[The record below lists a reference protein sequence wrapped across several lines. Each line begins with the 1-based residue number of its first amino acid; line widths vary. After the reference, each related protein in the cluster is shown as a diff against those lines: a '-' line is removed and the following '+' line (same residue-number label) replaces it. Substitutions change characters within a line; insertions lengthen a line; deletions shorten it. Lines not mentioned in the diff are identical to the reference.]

1 MVSAAGRAAKLNP
14 KDLGEILKKIKVLKN
29 NNLLAGFENYEDAAV
44 YRLNENQAL
53 IFTLDVITPIVDDPY
68 TFGQIAAAN
77 ALSDVFAMGGNPLMA
92 LNIVCFP
99 ENRLDDLGLIL
110 KGGAKKVAEAGAIL
124 VGGHTIK
131 DKEPKY
137 GLAVVGLICPEDI
150 IYNYNPQEGDLLI
163 LTKPLGTGI
172 LSTALKGDIAEP
184 TAIKEAI
191 FWMTKL
197 NQLSE
202 ELLKLPIHSLT
213 DITGFGLIGH
223 LSEMLTKNNLGAELW
238 INNMPVIKGLDKY
251 ISLGMIPGG
260 TLKNKEIYSCSVE
273 KNLDLP
279 PEQEIILYDAQTSG
293 GLLLSI
299 SPEQAEKAKELL
311 SQQGFTLSQ
320 IIGKIIKIP
329 SGRKIRI
336 RTKGDGSIF

>member
-1 MVSAAGRAAKLNP
+1 M
-14 KDLGEILKKIKVLKN
+14 
-29 NNLLAGFENYEDAAV
+29 AGFEKYEDAAV
-44 YRLNENQAL
+44 YRLSDKQAL

-68 TFGQIAAAN
+68 TFGQIAASN
-77 ALSDVFAMGGNPLMA
+77 ALSDIFAMGANPLMA
-92 LNIVCFP
+92 LNIACFP
-99 ENRLDDLGLIL
+99 GDRLDDLELVL

-137 GLAVVGLICPEDI
+137 GLAVVGLIHPQDI
-150 IYNYNPQEGDLLI
+150 IYNDTPREEDLLI

-184 TAIKEAI
+184 MAVKEATS
-191 FWMTKL
+191 WMTKL

-202 ELLKLPIHSLT
+202 ELLKLPIHGLT

-223 LSEMLTKNNLGAELW
+223 LSEMLTKNKLGAELW
-238 INNMPVIKGLDKY
+238 INDIPVIEGMDKY

-260 TLKNKEIYSCSVE
+260 TRKNQEIYSCSVE
-273 KNLDLP
+273 RKPDIT
-279 PEQEIILYDAQTSG
+279 QEKEIVLYDAQTSG

-299 SPEQAEKAKELL
+299 SPEQAGKAKELL
-311 SQQGFTLSQ
+311 FQQGFTSSQ
-320 IIGKIIKIP
+320 IIGKVIKVP

-336 RTKGDGSIF
+336 I

>member
-1 MVSAAGRAAKLNP
+1 M
-14 KDLGEILKKIKVLKN
+14 
-29 NNLLAGFENYEDAAV
+29 AGFEKYEDAAV
-44 YRLNENQAL
+44 YRLNDKQAL
-53 IFTLDVITPIVDDPY
+53 IFTLDLITPIVDDPY

-77 ALSDVFAMGGNPLMA
+77 ALSDVFAMGANPLMA
-92 LNIVCFP
+92 LNIVAFP
-99 ENRLDDLGLIL
+99 EDRLDDLGLIL
-110 KGGAKKVAEAGAIL
+110 KGGAEKVAEAGALL

-137 GLAVVGLICPEDI
+137 GLAVVGLIPPQDI
-150 IYNYNPQEGDLLI
+150 IYNDTPQEGDLLI

-184 TAIKEAI
+184 TALKEAI

-197 NQLSE
+197 NQLSK
-202 ELLKLPIHSLT
+202 ELLKLPIHGLT
-213 DITGFGLIGH
+213 DVTGFGLIGH

-238 INNMPVIKGLDKY
+238 INDIPVINGLDKY

-260 TLKNKEIYSCSVE
+260 TIKNQEIYSCLVE
-273 KNLDLP
+273 KKPDITS
-279 PEQEIILYDAQTSG
+279 EQEIILYDAQTSG

-311 SQQGFTLSQ
+311 FQQGFTSSQ
-320 IIGKIIKIP
+320 IIGKIIKVS

-336 RTKGDGSIF
+336 ILN

>member
-1 MVSAAGRAAKLNP
+1 M
-14 KDLGEILKKIKVLKN
+14 
-29 NNLLAGFENYEDAAV
+29 AGFEKYEDAAV
-44 YRLNENQAL
+44 YRLNDKQAL
-53 IFTLDVITPIVDDPY
+53 IFTLDLITPIVDDPY

-77 ALSDVFAMGGNPLMA
+77 ALSDVFAMGANPLMA
-92 LNIVCFP
+92 LNIVAFP
-99 ENRLDDLGLIL
+99 EDRLDDLGLIL
-110 KGGAKKVAEAGAIL
+110 KGGAEKVAEAGALL

-137 GLAVVGLICPEDI
+137 GLAVVGLIHPQDI
-150 IYNYNPQEGDLLI
+150 IYNDTPQQGDLLI

-184 TAIKEAI
+184 TALKKAT

-202 ELLKLPIHSLT
+202 ELLKLPIHGLT
-213 DITGFGLIGH
+213 DVTGFGLIGH

-238 INNMPVIKGLDKY
+238 INDIPLIKGLDKY

-260 TLKNKEIYSCSVE
+260 TLKNKEIYSCLVE
-273 KNLDLP
+273 KKEDILS
-279 PEQEIILYDAQTSG
+279 EREIVLYDAQTSG

-311 SQQGFTLSQ
+311 CQQGFISSQ
-320 IIGKIIKIP
+320 IIGKVIKVS
-329 SGRKIRI
+329 SGRKIKI
-336 RTKGDGSIF
+336 I

>member
-1 MVSAAGRAAKLNP
+1 
-14 KDLGEILKKIKVLKN
+14 
-29 NNLLAGFENYEDAAV
+29 LAGFEKYEDAAV
-44 YRLNENQAL
+44 YRLNDKQAL
-53 IFTLDVITPIVDDPY
+53 IFTLDLITPIVDDPY

-77 ALSDVFAMGGNPLMA
+77 ALSDVFAMGANPLMA
-92 LNIVCFP
+92 LNIVAFP
-99 ENRLDDLGLIL
+99 EDRLDDLGLIL
-110 KGGAKKVAEAGAIL
+110 KGGAEKVAEAGALL

-137 GLAVVGLICPEDI
+137 GLAVVGLIHPQDI
-150 IYNYNPQEGDLLI
+150 IYNDTTREGDLLI

-202 ELLKLPIHSLT
+202 ELLKLPIHGLT

-238 INNMPVIKGLDKY
+238 INDIPVIDGLDKY

-260 TLKNKEIYSCSVE
+260 TLKNKEIYSCLVE
-273 KNLDLP
+273 KKPDITS
-279 PEQEIILYDAQTSG
+279 EQEITLYDAQTSG

-311 SQQGFTLSQ
+311 YQQGFTSSQ
-320 IIGKIIKIP
+320 IIGKIIKVT
-329 SGRKIRI
+329 SGRKIKI
-336 RTKGDGSIF
+336 I

>member
-1 MVSAAGRAAKLNP
+1 
-14 KDLGEILKKIKVLKN
+14 
-29 NNLLAGFENYEDAAV
+29 LAGFEKYEDAAV
-44 YRLNENQAL
+44 YRLSDKQAL

-68 TFGQIAAAN
+68 TFGQIAASN
-77 ALSDVFAMGGNPLMA
+77 ALSDIFAMGANPLMA
-92 LNIVCFP
+92 LNIACLP
-99 ENRLDDLGLIL
+99 GDRLDDLELVL
-110 KGGAKKVAEAGAIL
+110 KGGAEKVAEAGAIL

-137 GLAVVGLICPEDI
+137 GLAVVGLIHPQDI
-150 IYNYNPQEGDLLI
+150 IYNDTPQEEDLLI

-184 TAIKEAI
+184 MPVKEAT
-191 FWMTKL
+191 FWMTRL

-202 ELLKLPIHSLT
+202 ELLKLPIHGLT

-223 LSEMLTKNNLGAELW
+223 LTEMLTKNNLGAELW
-238 INNMPVIKGLDKY
+238 INDVPLIDGLDKY
-251 ISLGMIPGG
+251 ISSGMIPGG

-273 KNLDLP
+273 TKQGIP
-279 PEQEIILYDAQTSG
+279 SEREIVLYDAQTSG

-311 SQQGFTLSQ
+311 FQQGFTSSQ
-320 IIGKIIKIP
+320 IIGKVIKIP

-336 RTKGDGSIF
+336 I

>member
-1 MVSAAGRAAKLNP
+1 M
-14 KDLGEILKKIKVLKN
+14 
-29 NNLLAGFENYEDAAV
+29 AGFEKYEDAAV
-44 YRLNENQAL
+44 YRLSDKQAL

-68 TFGQIAAAN
+68 TFGQIAASN
-77 ALSDVFAMGGNPLMA
+77 ALSDIFAMGANPLMA
-92 LNIVCFP
+92 LNIACLP
-99 ENRLDDLGLIL
+99 GDRLDDLELVL
-110 KGGAKKVAEAGAIL
+110 KGGAEKVAEAGAIL

-137 GLAVVGLICPEDI
+137 GLAVVGLIHPQDI
-150 IYNYNPQEGDLLI
+150 IYNDTPQEEDLLI

-172 LSTALKGDIAEP
+172 LSTALKGNIAEP
-184 TAIKEAI
+184 MAIKEAT
-191 FWMTKL
+191 FWMTRL

-202 ELLKLPIHSLT
+202 ELLKLPIHGLT

-223 LSEMLTKNNLGAELW
+223 LTEMLTKNNLGAELW
-238 INNMPVIKGLDKY
+238 INDVPLIDGLDKY
-251 ISLGMIPGG
+251 ISSGMIPGG

-273 KNLDLP
+273 TKQGIP
-279 PEQEIILYDAQTSG
+279 SEREIVLYDAQTSG

-311 SQQGFTLSQ
+311 SQQGFTSSQ
-320 IIGKIIKIP
+320 IIGKVIKIP

-336 RTKGDGSIF
+336 I

>member
-1 MVSAAGRAAKLNP
+1 M
-14 KDLGEILKKIKVLKN
+14 
-29 NNLLAGFENYEDAAV
+29 AGFEKYEDAAV
-44 YRLNENQAL
+44 YRLSEDQAL

-77 ALSDVFAMGGNPLMA
+77 ALSDIFAMGANPLMA
-92 LNIVCFP
+92 LNIVAFP
-99 ENRLDDLGLIL
+99 EDRLDDLGLIL
-110 KGGAKKVAEAGAIL
+110 KGGAKKVAEAGALL

-137 GLAVVGLICPEDI
+137 GLAVVGLIHPRDI
-150 IYNYNPQEGDLLI
+150 IYNDTTQEGDLLI

-184 TAIKEAI
+184 MAVKEAT

-202 ELLKLPIHSLT
+202 ELLKLPIHGLT

-238 INNMPVIKGLDKY
+238 INNIPVIDGLDKY

-260 TLKNKEIYSCSVE
+260 TIKNQEIYSCSVE
-273 KNLDLP
+273 KKPDISS
-279 PEQEIILYDAQTSG
+279 EQEIVLYDAQTSG

-311 SQQGFTLSQ
+311 FQQGFTSSQ
-320 IIGKIIKIP
+320 IIGKIIKVS
-329 SGRKIRI
+329 SGRKIKI
-336 RTKGDGSIF
+336 S

>member
-1 MVSAAGRAAKLNP
+1 
-14 KDLGEILKKIKVLKN
+14 
-29 NNLLAGFENYEDAAV
+29 LAGFEKYEDAAV
-44 YRLNENQAL
+44 YRLSEDQAL

-77 ALSDVFAMGGNPLMA
+77 ALSDIFAMGANPLMA
-92 LNIVCFP
+92 LNIAAFP
-99 ENRLDDLGLIL
+99 EDRLDDLGLIL
-110 KGGAKKVAEAGAIL
+110 KGGAEKVAEAGALL

-137 GLAVVGLICPEDI
+137 GLAVLGLIHPQDI
-150 IYNYNPQEGDLLI
+150 IYNDTTQDGDLLI

-172 LSTALKGDIAEP
+172 LSTALKGDMAKP
-184 TAIKEAI
+184 TTVKEATL
-191 FWMTKL
+191 WMTKL

-202 ELLKLPIHSLT
+202 ELLKLPIHGLT

-238 INNMPVIKGLDKY
+238 INDIPIIDGLDKY

-273 KNLDLP
+273 KKPDITS
-279 PEQEIILYDAQTSG
+279 EQEIVLYDAQTSG

-311 SQQGFTLSQ
+311 FQQGFTSSQ
-320 IIGKIIKIP
+320 IIGKITKVSSERKIKI
-329 SGRKIRI
+329 I
-336 RTKGDGSIF
+336 

>member
-1 MVSAAGRAAKLNP
+1 
-14 KDLGEILKKIKVLKN
+14 
-29 NNLLAGFENYEDAAV
+29 LAGFEKYEDAAV
-44 YRLNENQAL
+44 YRLSDKQAL

-68 TFGQIAAAN
+68 TFGQIAASN
-77 ALSDVFAMGGNPLMA
+77 ALSDIFAMGANPLMA
-92 LNIVCFP
+92 LNIACFP
-99 ENRLDDLGLIL
+99 GDRLDDLELVL

-137 GLAVVGLICPEDI
+137 GLAVVGLIHPQDI
-150 IYNYNPQEGDLLI
+150 IYNDTPREEDLLI

-184 TAIKEAI
+184 MAVKEATS
-191 FWMTKL
+191 WMTKL

-202 ELLKLPIHSLT
+202 ELLKLPIHGLT

-223 LSEMLTKNNLGAELW
+223 LTEMLTKNNLGAELW
-238 INNMPVIKGLDKY
+238 INDVPLIDGLDKY
-251 ISLGMIPGG
+251 ISSGMIPGG

-273 KNLDLP
+273 TKQGIP
-279 PEQEIILYDAQTSG
+279 SEREIVLYDAQTSG

-311 SQQGFTLSQ
+311 SQQGFTSSQ
-320 IIGKIIKIP
+320 IIGKVIKIP

-336 RTKGDGSIF
+336 I

>member
-1 MVSAAGRAAKLNP
+1 MN
-14 KDLGEILKKIKVLKN
+14 
-29 NNLLAGFENYEDAAV
+29 ED
-44 YRLNENQAL
+44 RAL

-77 ALSDVFAMGGNPLMA
+77 ALSDVFAMGANPLMA

-99 ENRLDDLGLIL
+99 GDRLDDLELVL
-110 KGGAKKVAEAGAIL
+110 KGGAEKIAEAGAIL

-137 GLAVVGLICPEDI
+137 GLAVMGLIHPQDI
-150 IYNYNPQEGDLLI
+150 IYNDTTQEGDLLI

-172 LSTALKGDIAEP
+172 LSTALKGSIAEP
-184 TAIKEAI
+184 TALKETA

-197 NQLSE
+197 NQLSK
-202 ELLKLPIHSLT
+202 ELLKLPIHGLT
-213 DITGFGLIGH
+213 DVTGFGLIGH

-238 INNMPVIKGLDKY
+238 INDIPVIDGLDKY
-251 ISLGMIPGG
+251 ISSGMIPGG

-273 KNLDLP
+273 KISDITS
-279 PEQEIILYDAQTSG
+279 EQEIILYDAQTSG
-293 GLLLSI
+293 GLLLSVK
-299 SPEQAEKAKELL
+299 PEEVEKAKELL
-311 SQQGFTLSQ
+311 YQQGFTLSQ
-320 IIGKIIKIP
+320 IIGKIIKVS

-336 RTKGDGSIF
+336 I

>member
-1 MVSAAGRAAKLNP
+1 
-14 KDLGEILKKIKVLKN
+14 
-29 NNLLAGFENYEDAAV
+29 
-44 YRLNENQAL
+44 
-53 IFTLDVITPIVDDPY
+53 
-68 TFGQIAAAN
+68 
-77 ALSDVFAMGGNPLMA
+77 
-92 LNIVCFP
+92 
-99 ENRLDDLGLIL
+99 
-110 KGGAKKVAEAGAIL
+110 L

-137 GLAVVGLICPEDI
+137 GLAAVGLIHPQGI
-150 IYNYNPQEGDLLI
+150 IYNDTPQEEDLLI

-184 TAIKEAI
+184 MAVKEAT

-202 ELLKLPIHSLT
+202 ELLKLPIHGLT

-223 LSEMLTKNNLGAELW
+223 LTEMLTKNNLGAELW
-238 INNMPVIKGLDKY
+238 INDVPLIDGLDKY
-251 ISLGMIPGG
+251 ISSGMIPGG

-273 KNLDLP
+273 TKQGIP
-279 PEQEIILYDAQTSG
+279 SEQEIVLYDAQTSG

-311 SQQGFTLSQ
+311 FQQGFTSSQ
-320 IIGKIIKIP
+320 IIGKVIKIP

-336 RTKGDGSIF
+336 I